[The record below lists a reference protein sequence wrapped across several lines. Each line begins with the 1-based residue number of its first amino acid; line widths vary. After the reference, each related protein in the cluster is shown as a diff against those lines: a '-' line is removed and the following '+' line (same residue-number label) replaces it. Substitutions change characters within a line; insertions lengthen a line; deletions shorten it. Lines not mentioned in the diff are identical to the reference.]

1 MHTVLTV
8 ISEGAEGAHQGV
20 ELPFEPIWF
29 GVIALAALMSLL
41 WILWQFR
48 HAVPMNPED
57 QEFAADHI
65 RHRQN
70 HRATASGRH

>member
-1 MHTVLTV
+1 MHNVLTV
-8 ISEGAEGAHQGV
+8 LAQEADGAHGGV
-20 ELPFEPIWF
+20 ALPFDPIWF
-29 GVIALAALMSLL
+29 GVIALGILLALLA
-41 WILWQFR
+41 ILWQFR

-70 HRATASGRH
+70 QRATPAGRR